1 MSTEGIKTI
10 SPEEFEELI
19 IQAKKGNT
27 TKLNQFLQE
36 LYQKGKVSLLSLT
49 KSEVDAEEYFAIA
62 VAKFWQKFVIGDQS
76 LPKTNIEGYIYTMA
90 KFLCLDQKRSTTRLK
105 IVADG
110 DKALQERKEFS
121 EEIKTTMELMEE
133 ENAYDRKKEAM
144 KRGIARLGDK
154 CQNLFK
160 TIMEKGVEKPSQLF
174 VMLGLENARAVTVLR
189 YECTRQLRK
198 KAALELELLMSQEI
212 TQN

>member
-1 MSTEGIKTI
+1 MSVEKRKTI
-10 SPEEFEELI
+10 SPKQFEEFI
-19 IQAKKGNT
+19 TQAKKGNP

-62 VAKFWQKFVIGDQS
+62 VAKFWQKFVIGDQA
-76 LPKTNIEGYIYTMA
+76 LPEKNIEGYIYTMA
-90 KFLCLDQKRSTTRLK
+90 KFLCLDQKRSTTNLK

-110 DKALQERKEFS
+110 DTMLKKRKEFS

-133 ENAYDRKKEAM
+133 ENNYDRKREAM
-144 KRGIARLGDK
+144 KRGIARLGEK
-154 CQNLFK
+154 CQKLFK
-160 TIMEKGVEKPSQLF
+160 TMMEKGIEKPSQLF
-174 VMLGLENARAVTVLR
+174 VLLGLKNARAVTVLR

-198 KAALELELLMSQEI
+198 KAALELEILMNQ
-212 TQN
+212 